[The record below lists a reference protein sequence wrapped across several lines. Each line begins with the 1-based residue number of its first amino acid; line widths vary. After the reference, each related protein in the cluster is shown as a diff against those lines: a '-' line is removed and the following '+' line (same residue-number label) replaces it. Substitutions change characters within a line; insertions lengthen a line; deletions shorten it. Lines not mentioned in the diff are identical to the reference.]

1 MHMGGGGLGKMNGHE
16 AVGSSCLPGLRLDLR
31 EQKRKSPFISPQD
44 LRIRQDRKERN
55 GRAAGGKGGHRR
67 CY

>member
-44 LRIRQDRKERN
+44 Q
-55 GRAAGGKGGHRR
+55 AGS
-67 CY
+67 